1 MALVEHSEELSES
14 AERLF
19 DLTQDYSVRRLWDP
33 FPDGYR
39 FIPPAHGPE
48 VGALLEVRA
57 KNGQSMI
64 VRYVSYNRPRAAAI
78 EMISGEPSLL
88 VAQRELGIM
97 DIDDYLIDQ
106 VGKDWTALL
115 RDWMPPLP
123 SSFTLWLVNRFGDA
137 FVVANGSADNW
148 LMIPLVDECR
158 SAGMQ
163 LGPNQCFGFK
173 IPPVLGGKY
182 QLSNIEPTDLTVHY
196 SFLAEIYKQTK
207 DLPDG
212 TPINAVVVE

>member
-1 MALVEHSEELSES
+1 
-14 AERLF
+14 
-19 DLTQDYSVRRLWDP
+19 
-33 FPDGYR
+33 
-39 FIPPAHGPE
+39 
-48 VGALLEVRA
+48 
-57 KNGQSMI
+57 
-64 VRYVSYNRPRAAAI
+64 
-78 EMISGEPSLL
+78 
-88 VAQRELGIM
+88 M
-97 DIDDYLIDQ
+97 DINDYLIDQ

-137 FVVANGSADNW
+137 FVVADDGSVHMLDVGAGTLTRLADNRSHFAELLDANGSADNW
-148 LMIPLVDECR
+148 LVIPLVDECR
-158 SAGMQ
+158 RAGMQ
-163 LGPNQCFGFK
+163 LAPNQCFGFK

-182 QLSNIEPTDLTVHY
+182 QLSNVEPTDLTVHY